1 MATDKIKRIIC
12 FGFLYLIFLVET
24 SYCLNLGL
32 ISGDLKRSS
41 SPLIIRKTSH
51 HSPITIN
58 IRPGTLKPQ
67 KLLPPILPPLL
78 SLKSPT
84 VKTKIKHPTLIKL
97 PKVPILPKLPKI
109 PWIPKLPLLPII
121 PPILPPLIPKL
132 PLPILPIL
140 PPLLPPILP
149 GLTKLSKPIRVPI
162 IGKTKLQKALG
173 SQLKPFKVNLNK
185 SKLNKNI
192 LEKLLKLKKDGSLT
206 TSQFIRFKKLLL

>member
-1 MATDKIKRIIC
+1 M
-12 FGFLYLIFLVET
+12 YQVET

-58 IRPGTLKPQ
+58 IRQGAFQPQ

-78 SLKSPT
+78 SLKNPAI
-84 VKTKIKHPTLIKL
+84 KTKIKHPKLLKL
-97 PKVPILPKLPKI
+97 PKVPILPKLPKV
-109 PWIPKLPLLPII
+109 PKIPKLPLLPLI
-121 PPILPPLIPKL
+121 PPILPPLIPKF
-132 PLPILPIL
+132 PIPILPIL

-149 GLTKLSKPIRVPI
+149 GLTKLRKPIRVPI
-162 IGKTKLQKALG
+162 IGKTKLQKALD
-173 SQLKPFKVNLNK
+173 SDLKLLKAPLTK

-192 LEKLLKLKKDGSLT
+192 LDKLLKLKRDGSLT
-206 TSQFIRFKKLLL
+206 TSQFNRFKKLLL